1 MILTK
6 KLKIMK
12 KLFVFI
18 GLMLL
23 AGAYIA
29 PVNAS
34 PDVNIVVA
42 ADDDKCEKCGKDNC
56 DGKCEAKAESKKATA
71 KKSMEKC
78 DPACEKACCDEK
90 KSEAAAK
97 KGTKEKKKESKK

>member
-6 KLKIMK
+6 KLEIMK

-18 GLMLL
+18 GFMLL
-23 AGAYIA
+23 AGVYIA

-34 PDVNIVVA
+34 PDVNIVVV

-56 DGKCEAKAESKKATA
+56 DGKCEATAGTKKATA

-78 DPACEKACCDEK
+78 DTACEKACCGEK
-90 KSEAAAK
+90 KSEATAK
-97 KGTKEKKKESKK
+97 KGAKEKKKESKK